1 MSNVIEVVGLTKR
14 FGPLVAVDGLSF
26 NVEQGEIFGL
36 LGKNGAGKTTT
47 VEMLEGFQSPDEGSV
62 RVLGTNPKSGGAA
75 WKDRIGLVL
84 QESDFDPVHTVSETI
99 GLYAEFFSRPR
110 SVTET
115 LRLVGLTDK
124 SNERI
129 GRLSGGQKRRVDVAL
144 GIIGAPELL
153 FLDEPTTG
161 FDPVARREFWTMLE
175 GLRSTGTS
183 ILLTTHYM
191 EEAQHLCDR
200 VAIMASGRIVAEGT
214 ASSLISL
221 AGTTTIRF
229 ASVGLDISALS
240 RATDVA
246 FQMDGDVVSAT
257 VTNAQEALLR
267 LLRWSESESVHL
279 DGLEVL
285 RPSLDD
291 VFLDVTGRDR

>member
-1 MSNVIEVVGLTKR
+1 
-14 FGPLVAVDGLSF
+14 
-26 NVEQGEIFGL
+26 
-36 LGKNGAGKTTT
+36 
-47 VEMLEGFQSPDEGSV
+47 
-62 RVLGTNPKSGGAA
+62 
-75 WKDRIGLVL
+75 
-84 QESDFDPVHTVSETI
+84 
-99 GLYAEFFSRPR
+99 
-110 SVTET
+110 
-115 LRLVGLTDK
+115 
-124 SNERI
+124 
-129 GRLSGGQKRRVDVAL
+129 
-144 GIIGAPELL
+144 
-153 FLDEPTTG
+153 
-161 FDPVARREFWTMLE
+161 MLE

-257 VTNAQEALLR
+257 VTDAQEALLR